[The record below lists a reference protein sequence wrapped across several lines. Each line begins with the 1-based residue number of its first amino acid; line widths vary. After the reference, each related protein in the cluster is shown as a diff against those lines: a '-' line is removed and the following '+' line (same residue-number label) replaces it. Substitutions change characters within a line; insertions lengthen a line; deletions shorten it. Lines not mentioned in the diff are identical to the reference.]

1 MIYKSHYLALSSIG
15 VKHAWKLCHLY
26 SHLSAPVQV
35 GCVSEPQTWSVLL
48 QNGTHPTQAWTPEV
62 TLLHCVHVY
71 YDTECLCGAFNF
83 SVCGSFPILTL
94 VNSYLIYH
102 KFPWFVLLITVTS
115 LCANIYCRTIST
127 VSKKVQVL
135 WGRVH
140 PTRYWTV
147 RECLPLPGVVTMVF
161 TFLWQLLWPSNT
173 GIHAIL
179 LFAQLYGSL

>member
-1 MIYKSHYLALSSIG
+1 M
-15 VKHAWKLCHLY
+15 
-26 SHLSAPVQV
+26 QV

-102 KFPWFVLLITVTS
+102 KFPWFVLLITVT
-115 LCANIYCRTIST
+115 YYVQIST
-127 VSKKVQVL
+127 AELSALFPRRFRCYGGEYTLPDTEQFGSVFHCLEWSQWYLHICGNCCGQAIQVH
-135 WGRVH
+135 V
-140 PTRYWTV
+140 
-147 RECLPLPGVVTMVF
+147 
-161 TFLWQLLWPSNT
+161 
-173 GIHAIL
+173 IL
-179 LFAQLYGSL
+179 LFSSAVWFSLIVHVCVTV